1 MGIQELHDDSA
12 AEAGWEKVEGG
23 GRRPASRTQRSGN
36 GNGAFK
42 DAPRHYS
49 ESPGL
54 QKDGVTSFLGW
65 FSIGLGLAEVLAPR
79 QVARLIG
86 IENEDDHTT
95 LLRAYGVRELA
106 AGIGILSRPKPT
118 YWLWNRVIGDGID
131 LATLGKAMKNPENDR
146 TRLTAATLAVLG
158 VTAIDILESVKMTSE
173 KLPATGHDEGSFAL
187 PKPEQG
193 TALVAATVT
202 VNRPVE
208 EVYEF
213 WKNPQ
218 NFARFMGQIESVRV
232 TGGGHTRWKAKA
244 PAGLTVEWDAMTVI
258 DRPNDEISWRS
269 VDSAEVH
276 NTGTVRFRKAGGDRG
291 TEVHLQ
297 MEFKPKG
304 GVVGAKLARF
314 FAMIPKTQMQID
326 LRRFKQMIEL
336 GEIVHSDASIHKGMH
351 PARPSE
357 RVTMEG

>member
-1 MGIQELHDDSA
+1 MGIQQLHDDSTSD
-12 AEAGWEKVEGG
+12 VERGNGG
-23 GRRPASRTQRSGN
+23 GARRPVSRARRIGSGEV
-36 GNGAFK
+36 K

-49 ESPGL
+49 ESPNTE
-54 QKDGVTSFLGW
+54 KSGVASFLGW
-65 FSIGLGLAEVLAPR
+65 FSIGLGLAEVLAPK

-86 IENEDDHTT
+86 IENEEDHTT
-95 LLRAYGVRELA
+95 LLRAYGMRELA
-106 AGIGILSRPKPT
+106 AGLGIVLRPKPT

-131 LATLGKAMKNPENDR
+131 LATLGRAMKNPENDR
-146 TRLTAATLAVLG
+146 TRLTAVTLAVLG
-158 VTAIDILESVKMTSE
+158 ITALDIIESVRMTSE
-173 KLPATGHDEGSFAL
+173 KLPATGHDEGSFML
-187 PKPEQG
+187 PEPTPG
-193 TALVAATVT
+193 TAITSATVT

-213 WKNPQ
+213 WKDPS
-218 NFARFMGQIESVRV
+218 NFSRFMNQIESVRV
-232 TGGGHTRWKAKA
+232 TSGGNTHWKAKA
-244 PAGLTVEWDAMTVI
+244 PAGLSVEWDAMTTEDV
-258 DRPNDEISWRS
+258 PNGRISWSS
-269 VDSAEVH
+269 VDGADVH
-276 NTGTVRFRKAGGDRG
+276 NTGTVIFKKAGGDRG

-304 GVVGAKLARF
+304 GAVGVKLARF

-357 RVTMEG
+357 RAHKEG

>member
-1 MGIQELHDDSA
+1 MGIQQLHDESA
-12 AEAGWEKVEGG
+12 GDTERGNGG
-23 GRRPASRTQRSGN
+23 VVRRPASRTVRTAN
-36 GNGAFK
+36 GNGEVK

-54 QKDGVTSFLGW
+54 QKDGMTSFLGW
-65 FSIGLGLAEVLAPR
+65 FSIGLGLAEVLAPK

-86 IENEDDHTT
+86 IENDDDHTT
-95 LLRAYGVRELA
+95 LLRAYGMRELA
-106 AGIGILSRPKPT
+106 AGIGILTRPKPT

-158 VTAIDILESVKMTSE
+158 VAALDILESVKMTSE

-187 PKPEQG
+187 PEPTRG
-193 TALVAATVT
+193 TALASATVT

-213 WKNPQ
+213 WKNPS
-218 NFARFMGQIESVRV
+218 NFSRFMGQIESVRV
-232 TGGGHTRWKAKA
+232 TSGGYTHWKAKA
-244 PAGLTVEWDAMTVI
+244 PAGLTVEWDAMTVE
-258 DRPNDEISWRS
+258 DVPNGRIAWSSVEGAEI
-269 VDSAEVH
+269 H
-276 NTGTVRFRKAGGDRG
+276 NTGSVTFRKAGGDRG

-304 GVVGAKLARF
+304 GVVGAKLAKF
-314 FAMIPKTQMQID
+314 FAMVPKTQMQID

-336 GEIVHSDASIHKGMH
+336 GEIVHSDASIHRGMH

-357 RVTMEG
+357 RAHTEG